1 MAKLINTVEDL
12 KKHIVLS
19 ATFDF
24 KKVLPYAKRAERK
37 IMINLIGREQYD
49 VIVAHTYDEDSIE
62 PINEVRNLFEEAV
75 CNYAMFLA
83 FPTLNVLITNSG
95 AKQVENSESTP
106 ASWSDKVDLNRSLV
120 KTYTEALDDAFKE
133 MESNPEDFAA
143 WSGSEFYTVFKDLI
157 VSQTKDFNQYFN
169 INNNRYTF
177 IALKPMMRE
186 VESQYLV
193 SMLGECT
200 LDFLKEKS
208 NEAIVLKAQ
217 QIATQAVVALTVA
230 KTAENGAFTFT
241 EASMSYVMDVLP
253 WEKKNQLSD
262 EKIDRLMKAR
272 QTAGEE
278 YLKQLKKWI
287 VANPEKFTCYE
298 DKKEKGLD
306 EKIIRMKSGL
316 FL

>member
-1 MAKLINTVEDL
+1 MAKLINTVDDL

-19 ATFDF
+19 ASFDF

-49 VIVAHTYDEDSIE
+49 AIVEHAYDEESDE
-62 PINEVRNLFEEAV
+62 PINEVRHLFEEAV
-75 CNYAMFLA
+75 SYYAMFLA
-83 FPTLNVLITNSG
+83 FPTLNILITNSG
-95 AKQVENSESTP
+95 AKQLDNSESTP
-106 ASWSDKVDLNRSLV
+106 ATWSDKLDINRSLV
-120 KTYTEALDDAFKE
+120 KTYTEALDDAFE
-133 MESNPEDFAA
+133 IMESNPEDFTE
-143 WSGSEFYTVFKDLI
+143 WSDSDYYTIFKDLI
-157 VSQTKDFNQYFN
+157 VSQTKDFNKFFN
-169 INNNRYTF
+169 IQNNRYTF

-193 SMLGECT
+193 SMLGQCT

-208 NEAIVLKAQ
+208 ADDIVLKAQ
-217 QIATQAVVALTVA
+217 EIATQAVVALTVA
-230 KTAENGAFTFT
+230 KTAENGAFSFT
-241 EASMSYVMDVLP
+241 EASMTYNMDQLP

-278 YLKQLKKWI
+278 YLKQLKKFI
-287 VANPEKFTCYE
+287 VANTEKFTCYE
-298 DKKEKGLD
+298 DKTELGLD
-306 EKIIRMKSGL
+306 AKIIRKKSGL